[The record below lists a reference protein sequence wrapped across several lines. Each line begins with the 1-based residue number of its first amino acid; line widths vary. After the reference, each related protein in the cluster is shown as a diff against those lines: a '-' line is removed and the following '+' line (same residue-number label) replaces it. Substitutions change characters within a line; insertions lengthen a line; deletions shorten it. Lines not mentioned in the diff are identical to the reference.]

1 MKTYTVKLKTP
12 TVIFLVENIIA
23 ENPAEAVEMAYKR
36 THAFIEKADIEINFI
51 TDETEEE

>member
-12 TVIFLVENIIA
+12 TFIVLVENIIA
-23 ENPAEAVEMAYKR
+23 ENAAEAVEMAYKL

-51 TDETEEE
+51 TDEDEEE